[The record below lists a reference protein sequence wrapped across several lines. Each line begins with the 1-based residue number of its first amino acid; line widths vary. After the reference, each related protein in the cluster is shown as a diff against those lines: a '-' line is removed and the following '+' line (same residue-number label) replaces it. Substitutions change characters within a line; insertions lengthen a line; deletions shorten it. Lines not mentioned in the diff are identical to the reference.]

1 MTWKEFWSDRPVHQR
16 IAAVI
21 GVALAIFHILTALF
35 GSLDPLMQRTVHLEL
50 CLILVFLVRGSRTSG
65 SARTPGKTDLLWI
78 AAVIFTLGYVFLRY
92 DWITVERFALVTPTE
107 WYENLLGILTIVVVL
122 EAARRIVNPALVYV
136 AIGFLL
142 YPLAAPYLP
151 GTLHAIPVGWQA
163 VVEFNYLTYGG
174 IFGIP
179 LGASATDI
187 ALFIIFGAVLMKSG
201 GSALISNIAMNLAGR
216 YVGGPAKV
224 SVVASAL
231 MGMISGSATANAA
244 TIGSM
249 TIPIMKKAGYPP
261 NFAGAVEAMASC
273 GGQIMPPVL
282 GAAAFVMSAF
292 TGIPYGTICYY
303 AAFPAILY
311 FFSLFCT
318 VDLEA
323 RRLRL
328 RGLIPESTVM
338 HVLSQYGHMI
348 LPIAILLYFLFAGY
362 TPRLAGALGIISA
375 VVISQFRHHTRMNLP
390 TILSA
395 FESGAKGMLIVC
407 VSTAVAGMLVASL
420 DLTGLSQRF
429 GSAFM
434 SLTGGNL
441 LLGLFLGM
449 IIAFLLGLGLP
460 TTPAYIIQVTTVIPA
475 LIKLGLPVYVAHLFA
490 FYYACLALITPPDA
504 GAAYVAAS
512 IAGGDGWRTGWLA
525 TRMALVAFI
534 VPFMFA
540 YDQSLLWVG
549 GLSQIL
555 LSSAIAFLGVWALS
569 VTGQGYFLRA
579 LTLPERLA
587 MVVVTL
593 LLLIPVRYLNLV
605 GAVALGLFM
614 LNQILGRRR
623 LTATAGGEPA
633 SQGACS

>member
-1 MTWKEFWSDRPVHQR
+1 MTWREFWSDRPAYQR

-21 GVALAIFHILTALF
+21 SAVLAVFHIHTALF
-35 GSLDPLMQRTVHLEL
+35 GALDPLMQRSIHLGL
-50 CLILVFLVRGSRTSG
+50 CLILVFLVHGSRTSG
-65 SARTPGKTDLLWI
+65 RTRIPGKVDLLLMS
-78 AAVIFTLGYVFLRY
+78 AAVLVLAYVFIRY
-92 DWITVERFALVTPTE
+92 DWITLGRFALVTPTE
-107 WYENLLGILTIVVVL
+107 WYEDILGILIIIVVL
-122 EAARRIVNPALVYV
+122 EAGRRVVNPALVYV

-151 GTLHAIPVGWQA
+151 GMLHAIPVGWQA

-187 ALFIIFGAVLMKSG
+187 ALFVFFGAILMKSG

-224 SVVASAL
+224 AVVASAL
-231 MGMISGSATANAA
+231 MGMISGSATANVA
-244 TIGSM
+244 TVGTM
-249 TIPIMKKAGYPP
+249 TIPMMRKAGYHP

-292 TGIPYGTICYY
+292 TGIPYGTICFY

-328 RGLIPESTVM
+328 RGLLPESTAM
-338 HVLSQYGHMI
+338 QVLSQYGHMI
-348 LPIAILLYFLFAGY
+348 LPIFILLYFLFAGY

-375 VVISQFRHHTRMNLP
+375 LVISQCRQHTRMNIP

-407 VSTAVAGMLVASL
+407 VSTAIAGMLVASL

-434 SLTGGNL
+434 SLTGGNV
-441 LLGLFLGM
+441 LLGLILGM

-475 LIKLGLPVYVAHLFA
+475 LIKLGLPVHVAHLFA

-540 YDQSLLWVG
+540 YDQSLLWIG
-549 GLSQIL
+549 GVWQIL
-555 LSSAIAFLGVWALS
+555 LSSAIAFLGVWALA
-569 VTGQGYFLRA
+569 VTCEGYFLRE
-579 LTLPERLA
+579 LRLLERIA
-587 MVVVTL
+587 MAVVTI
-593 LLLIPVRYLNLV
+593 LLLIPLRYLNLV

-614 LNQILGRRR
+614 ASQILARRR
-623 LTATAGGEPA
+623 VQAAAGGNEFA
-633 SQGACS
+633 